1 MPNKKNSDNSRVIL
15 YTGKGGTGKSVIA
28 CATGLKTASI
38 GYETLIVSSDPAH
51 TLGDALEKRIT
62 DQPTKVSESLWAT
75 QIDPIKEM
83 EKNYA
88 VIQEWLTSLLSAKG
102 IEETLAYEIAS
113 LPGMTYLFALLKIEE
128 LAKEKQFDVI
138 ILDTVP
144 SGETLRYLYFPKLF
158 GSISRKLISF
168 VGSIAGIARV
178 IEPIIG
184 LPTPRKEVFKSEVE
198 LIKRLEKLGDILKDV
213 DTTSLRLIAN
223 PDSFSI
229 ENTRRTLMLSSLHGI
244 NVDLAIINKII
255 PEKVNDPYFSKWI
268 GLQKKYLSEAEESF
282 YPLPIKK
289 LMLFDSELK
298 GIEMLKRSGDELFD
312 DEDPTKVYFK
322 GSPFRIISK
331 EKELTLIVRVP
342 FTSKEEINDVER
354 IGDELLVKLSTEVG
368 DVVRVIPL
376 PTTTL
381 RMKLARAKLL
391 NDELHIIFIEEYERE
406 GKNY

>member
-1 MPNKKNSDNSRVIL
+1 LRVIL

-38 GYETLIVSSDPAH
+38 GYETLIISSDPAH

-62 DQPTKVSESLWAT
+62 DLPTKVSESLWAT

-83 EKNYA
+83 QKNYA

-113 LPGMTYLFALLKIEE
+113 LPGMTHLFALLKIEE
-128 LAKEKQFDVI
+128 LAAKEKQFDVI

-144 SGETLRYLYFPKLF
+144 SGEALRYLYFPKLF
-158 GSISRKLISF
+158 GSISRKLISL
-168 VGSIAGIARV
+168 VGSIAGIARA

-184 LPTPRKEVFKSEVE
+184 LPMPKKEVFKSEVE
-198 LIKRLEKLGDILKDV
+198 LIKRLEKLGDILKDA

-223 PDSFSI
+223 PDAFSI

-244 NVDLAIINKII
+244 NVDLAIINKVM
-255 PEKVNDPYFSKWI
+255 PEKVSDPYFSKWI
-268 GLQKKYLSEAEESF
+268 ELQKKCLSEAEASF

-298 GIEMLKRSGDELFD
+298 GIEMLKRSGDELFSN
-312 DEDPTKVYFK
+312 EDPTKVYFK
-322 GSPFRIISK
+322 GSLFKIVSK

-342 FTSKEEINDVER
+342 FTSKEGINDVER
-354 IGDELLVKLSTEVG
+354 IGDELLVKVSTEVG
-368 DVVRVIPL
+368 DVVKVIPL
-376 PTTTL
+376 PTATL
-381 RMKLARAKLL
+381 RMKLSRAKLL
-391 NDELHIIFIEEYERE
+391 SDELHISFVDDYERKGE
-406 GKNY
+406 GY

>member
-1 MPNKKNSDNSRVIL
+1 MRVIL

-38 GYETLIVSSDPAH
+38 GYETLIISSDPAH

-62 DQPTKVSESLWAT
+62 DLPTKVSESLWAT

-83 EKNYA
+83 QKNYA

-113 LPGMTYLFALLKIEE
+113 LPGMTHLFALLKIEE
-128 LAKEKQFDVI
+128 LAAKEKQFDVI

-144 SGETLRYLYFPKLF
+144 SGEALRYLYFPKLF
-158 GSISRKLISF
+158 GSISRKLISL
-168 VGSIAGIARV
+168 VGSIAGIARA

-184 LPTPRKEVFKSEVE
+184 LPMPKKEVFKSEVE
-198 LIKRLEKLGDILKDV
+198 LIKRLEKLGDILKDA

-223 PDSFSI
+223 PDAFSI

-244 NVDLAIINKII
+244 NVDLAIINKVM
-255 PEKVNDPYFSKWI
+255 PEKVSDPYFSKWI
-268 GLQKKYLSEAEESF
+268 ELQKKCLSEAEASF

-298 GIEMLKRSGDELFD
+298 GIEMLKRSGDELFSN
-312 DEDPTKVYFK
+312 EDPTKVYFK
-322 GSPFRIISK
+322 GSLFKIVSK

-342 FTSKEEINDVER
+342 FTSKEGINDVER
-354 IGDELLVKLSTEVG
+354 IGDELLVKVSTEVG
-368 DVVRVIPL
+368 DVVKVIPL
-376 PTTTL
+376 PTATL
-381 RMKLARAKLL
+381 RMKLSRAKLL
-391 NDELHIIFIEEYERE
+391 NDELHISFVDDYERKGE
-406 GKNY
+406 GY

>member
-1 MPNKKNSDNSRVIL
+1 MRVIL

-38 GYETLIVSSDPAH
+38 GYETLIISSDPAH

-62 DQPTKVSESLWAT
+62 DLPTKVSESLWAT

-83 EKNYA
+83 QKNYA

-113 LPGMTYLFALLKIEE
+113 LPGMTHLFALLKIEE
-128 LAKEKQFDVI
+128 LAAKEKQFDVI

-144 SGETLRYLYFPKLF
+144 SGEALRYLYFPKLF
-158 GSISRKLISF
+158 GSISRKLISL
-168 VGSIAGIARV
+168 VGSIAGIARA

-184 LPTPRKEVFKSEVE
+184 LPMPKKEVFKSEVE
-198 LIKRLEKLGDILKDV
+198 LIKRLEKLGDILKDA

-223 PDSFSI
+223 PDAFSI

-244 NVDLAIINKII
+244 NVDLAIINKVM
-255 PEKVNDPYFSKWI
+255 PEKVSDPYFSKWI
-268 GLQKKYLSEAEESF
+268 ELQKKCLSEAEASF

-298 GIEMLKRSGDELFD
+298 GIEMLKRSGDELFSN
-312 DEDPTKVYFK
+312 EDPTKVYFK
-322 GSPFRIISK
+322 GSLFKIVSK

-342 FTSKEEINDVER
+342 FTSKEGINDVER
-354 IGDELLVKLSTEVG
+354 IGDELLVKVSTEVG
-368 DVVRVIPL
+368 DVVKVIPL
-376 PTTTL
+376 PTATL
-381 RMKLARAKLL
+381 RMKLSRAKLL
-391 NDELHIIFIEEYERE
+391 SDELHISFVDDYERKGE
-406 GKNY
+406 GY